1 MRFVL
6 FFLFVAMPIA
16 EIALIVSVGSA
27 IGVLPTLA
35 LVIATAI
42 AGTIL
47 LRRQGVQVLSRLRSD
62 VNENRIPAEAI
73 GHALCIAIAGVLLL
87 TPGFITDAFGM
98 ALFVPAFRRML
109 WRQLRST
116 IKLDTVQTS
125 GFGQPGASSKEQRP
139 PSGEPRKGHTID
151 LDEDEY
157 RGNRAD

>member
-27 IGVLPTLA
+27 IGVLPTIA

-42 AGTIL
+42 AGTFL

-62 VNENRIPAEAI
+62 INENRIPAEAI
-73 GHALCIAIAGVLLL
+73 GHAVCVAIAGVLLL
-87 TPGFITDAFGM
+87 TPGFITDAFGL
-98 ALFVPAFRRML
+98 ALFVPAFRRIL

-116 IKLDTVQTS
+116 FKLETVQTS
-125 GFGQPGASSKEQRP
+125 GFGQPGPSPNDQWP
-139 PSGEPRKGHTID
+139 PSGGQRKGHTID
-151 LDEDEY
+151 LGEGEY
-157 RGNRAD
+157 RGNGAD